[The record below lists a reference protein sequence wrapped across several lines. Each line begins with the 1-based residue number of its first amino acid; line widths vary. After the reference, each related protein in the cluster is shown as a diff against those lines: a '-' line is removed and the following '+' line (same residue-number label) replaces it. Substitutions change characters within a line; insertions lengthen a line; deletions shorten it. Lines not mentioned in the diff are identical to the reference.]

1 MEKSRRFGIVLL
13 WVAGGFALIA
23 LITWVRAG
31 GDLSADIEFR
41 VPRRRRSTGEAWT
54 YTAPAFPLFTE
65 LLMFAAAIAL
75 SGIAHIRGSLRILVV
90 SAVVGVAA
98 AIWLVTAHVL
108 FVRESRTLMGA
119 VLFALVTIGLALY
132 APIAEVRD
140 GRRSRAAAIE
150 GGGSPGFSA
159 DAESASRRARRSIE
173 RRSAESTPPGHAFHS
188 PKAQHSALPRG
199 LPLQGHHHLPAHFSG
214 VARPIDSSGPAAR
227 RDSAL
232 APKSEPARRGL
243 FEQ

>member
-13 WVAGGFALIA
+13 WVAGGFVLIA

-98 AIWLVTAHVL
+98 AIWLVTAQVL

-119 VLFALVTIGLALY
+119 ILFALVTIGLALY

-140 GRRSRAAAIE
+140 GRRSRAAAR
-150 GGGSPGFSA
+150 G
-159 DAESASRRARRSIE
+159 D
-173 RRSAESTPPGHAFHS
+173 HS
-188 PKAQHSALPRG
+188 LPT
-199 LPLQGHHHLPAHFSG
+199 QFSG
-214 VARPIDSSGPAAR
+214 TIHPHGGEVRPR
-227 RDSAL
+227 R
-232 APKSEPARRGL
+232 PETTQRRL
-243 FEQ
+243 RTRNRR